1 MTFVAD
7 KAGLIAATALA
18 AGFQQVS
25 ISPCAA
31 VNALQS
37 AGSEVATAAA
47 STVTTVVPDGAV
59 RVVQIPAPVSTF
71 L

>member
-1 MTFVAD
+1 MMTFVAD

-31 VNALQS
+31 VNAL
-37 AGSEVATAAA
+37 
-47 STVTTVVPDGAV
+47 
-59 RVVQIPAPVSTF
+59 
-71 L
+71 